1 MTTDFKLRSRW
12 WMQTRCHAGFPT
24 VKPSCCVFV
33 LLLSRSMLSR
43 RGGSGVKVVSWDS
56 SMTALGGVWKQG
68 QHQHGVWPMV
78 IQFHSPLSIYVW
90 FVVSTLFVFFFLFLV
105 WSWYVIDSCYI
116 MVIVGSIWLYGLVFY
131 VNEGDLED
139 VSELMVVSWNFPLCC
154 EVEEEF
160 FKVVWL
166 MWLW

>member
-1 MTTDFKLRSRW
+1 M
-12 WMQTRCHAGFPT
+12 
-24 VKPSCCVFV
+24 
-33 LLLSRSMLSR
+33 
-43 RGGSGVKVVSWDS
+43 
-56 SMTALGGVWKQG
+56 
-68 QHQHGVWPMV
+68 
-78 IQFHSPLSIYVW
+78 
-90 FVVSTLFVFFFLFLV
+90 
-105 WSWYVIDSCYI
+105 IDSCYI